1 MASFILDKAHEVVRA
16 GVRPGDTV
24 IDATVGNGWDTVF
37 LARLVG
43 PDGRVVGFDIQT
55 AAIDAAR
62 RRLAAEDLLERCRL
76 FEESHEDPAGSLEAA
91 GAGSPAAIMFNL
103 GYLPGGDRS
112 ITTRVE
118 STIGSLRRM
127 IDLLVDGGVITVVA
141 YKGHRGAA
149 EEVDELE
156 EWSAALDKKRFSCE
170 LIEDPTGPPHAPILF
185 VVRKLSSL
193 RAAT

>member
-1 MASFILDKAHEVVRA
+1 MASFILDKAHEVVR
-16 GVRPGDTV
+16 GSVGPGDTA
-24 IDATVGNGWDTVF
+24 IDATVGNGWDTIF

-43 PDGRVVGFDIQT
+43 PDGRVVGFDVQT
-55 AAIDAAR
+55 TAIDAAR
-62 RRLAAEDLLERCRL
+62 RRLAAEDLLERCWL
-76 FEESHEDPAGSLEAA
+76 FEESHEAPARFLEAA
-91 GAGSPAAIMFNL
+91 GAGRPAAIMFNL

-112 ITTRVE
+112 ITT
-118 STIGSLRRM
+118 SAATTIRSLNRM
-127 IDLLVDGGVITVVA
+127 VDLLTDGGVITVVA
-141 YKGHRGAA
+141 YKGHRGAT

-156 EWSAALDKKRFSCE
+156 EWSAALDRKRFNCE